1 MSIKDLL
8 TDTRA
13 ASAVSGTTVTSG
25 LATWLDMVPNE
36 IGKLATL
43 VGTVLSLV
51 MIYVYIQKNS
61 REAKESSVQLEI
73 LMLERDRLAGKD

>member
-8 TDTRA
+8 TDPRA